1 MHSEWRGWGV
11 VIVIA
16 SHLLYILQVG
26 FTRCAGI
33 LFNSLQNAFLGT
45 AAQTGAIISIM
56 TSAAYFGCVFGG
68 VLCNRYGCRSTA
80 MLGGVMQLTGMV
92 ASSICQTIQ
101 QMYIASF
108 FIGLGSSWEWSG
120 ATVAV
125 THYFTKHYSL
135 ANGLVSVGYGIGYL
149 SFPPIMQQLLVAYG
163 WRGTLLVTSAVSA
176 NMCACAALFRPR
188 LRNQRS
194 QIRKKF
200 ACWRKL
206 KTRKEQLPA
215 EEKTIDPTVASQEEP
230 SPLRFDCKRIWAFLT
245 RVLSFFRLDILARSY
260 RFILLTV
267 LHLIHVSPYAAYM
280 LFIIPRAITVDVDES
295 SASFLLSVFG
305 IANMVGRLSSSIIVY
320 KIPPSLVYSVAM
332 LLASGA
338 VLLGQFNSYI
348 FFVLSVSTLGSCIGT
363 VSITAMV
370 ITRRLVGAENMGS
383 AIGFYQVLGGVGD
396 LLGPIFAG
404 ALYDATEDYQVMFYI
419 IAGIFFFCFLL
430 TTLLPLLRKI
440 EPGIDLKERGDTAV
454 SNPNP
459 HSVPYQYS
467 SLQSIQM
474 TV

>member
-16 SHLLYILQVG
+16 SHILYILQVG

-56 TSAAYFGCVFGG
+56 TSAAYFGCVIGG

-80 MLGGVMQLTGMV
+80 ILGGVMQLMGMV

-108 FIGLGSSWEWSG
+108 FI
-120 ATVAV
+120 
-125 THYFTKHYSL
+125 
-135 ANGLVSVGYGIGYL
+135 
-149 SFPPIMQQLLVAYG
+149 
-163 WRGTLLVTSAVSA
+163 
-176 NMCACAALFRPR
+176 
-188 LRNQRS
+188 
-194 QIRKKF
+194 
-200 ACWRKL
+200 
-206 KTRKEQLPA
+206 
-215 EEKTIDPTVASQEEP
+215 
-230 SPLRFDCKRIWAFLT
+230 
-245 RVLSFFRLDILARSY
+245 
-260 RFILLTV
+260 
-267 LHLIHVSPYAAYM
+267 
-280 LFIIPRAITVDVDES
+280 
-295 SASFLLSVFG
+295 VFG

-320 KIPPSLVYSVAM
+320 KVPPSLVYSVAM

-338 VLLGQFNSYI
+338 VLLGQFNSYV
-348 FFVLSVSTLGSCIGT
+348 FFVLSVSTLGLCIGT
-363 VSITAMV
+363 VSITAMA

-440 EPGIDLKERGDTAV
+440 EPGIDFKERGDTAV
-454 SNPNP
+454 SNPMRRYGEENNP
-459 HSVPYQYS
+459 HSVPHQYS